1 MWAFGLVSCRCAW
14 GGLLLAGF
22 RVGSTGFSWFRPV
35 SGRFG
40 WFRIVPLFS
49 NYDVIGP
56 MGMAAMPMVYAST
69 FMHTFNICK

>member
-1 MWAFGLVSCRCAW
+1 MGRASFGW
-14 GGLLLAGF
+14 FQGGKH
-22 RVGSTGFSWFRPV
+22 WFRLA

-40 WFRIVPLFS
+40 WFRVIPLFS

-56 MGMAAMPMVYAST
+56 MGMPAMPMVCAST